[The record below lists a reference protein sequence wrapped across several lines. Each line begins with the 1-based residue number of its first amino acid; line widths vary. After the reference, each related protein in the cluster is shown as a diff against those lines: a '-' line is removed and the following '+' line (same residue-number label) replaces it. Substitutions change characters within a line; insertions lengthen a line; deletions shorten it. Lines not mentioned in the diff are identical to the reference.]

1 MITLQRILTSVLLAD
16 SPCCDVKM
24 GVVGKGK
31 QVNAESTD
39 LNFDAKETVILLT
52 KVRERG
58 WPIFFTGSAAE

>member
-1 MITLQRILTSVLLAD
+1 MSLDDYITEDSLAD

-24 GVVGKGK
+24 AVVGKGK
-31 QVNAESTD
+31 QVNAKSTD
-39 LNFDAKETVILLT
+39 LNSDAKETVMLPT